1 MENNQSTDKKNH
13 ETVINDLREQ
23 LEEKERVNKK
33 QDSDSKKVVQDL
45 ES

>member
-13 ETVINDLREQ
+13 KKEINDLREQ

-33 QDSDSKKVVQDL
+33 QDSDSKKEVQDL